1 MTLLTRNWFQA
12 VNSLRIREL
21 MSVGR
26 GRCVI
31 CTSMFFSHDIA
42 ALHCGHTFHYVCIS
56 KWVQRSKTCPI
67 CRIRTAEKQIIQH
80 LYFDSADELGVTQLG
95 HADAAQLDS
104 EKKRVLEKI
113 SSLEARNDQ
122 LEMMLVDHQELKK
135 TLKTVTSRLHA
146 CEFYKFIT
154 TGKDDSALDK
164 YVADSG
170 GVDVGQFL
178 NILRKQL
185 NEARKLQERLTNDL
199 RIERELVR
207 ALKKKECK
215 LKNIVK
221 VLHQELKDVR
231 IASHMDA
238 SAPFNPRL
246 SSLVLEQSPPKRS
259 SLGFNESL
267 EFDANVLC
275 SALRTRSNGEPVL
288 KKISS
293 KTVCQPLLFN
303 SSDDENDFDLLGAE
317 SSFQHPVLDSISNP
331 EVPKSMRE
339 RVLKN
344 SENSLST
351 GLGGAQRPAD
361 MALADLELRR
371 CLSEEAPK
379 KSSHSVLKRKNNR
392 TDAKNQRLS
401 QFFPKKSKNVDVINL
416 D

>member
-1 MTLLTRNWFQA
+1 
-12 VNSLRIREL
+12 

-95 HADAAQLDS
+95 HADAAQIEALYVALEKEKSTALEAQEEVLKLRDSVASLQAKAQSLSNKLDS

-122 LEMMLVDHQELKK
+122 LEMI
-135 TLKTVTSRLHA
+135 
-146 CEFYKFIT
+146 YKFIT

-303 SSDDENDFDLLGAE
+303 SSDDENDFDLLGAD

-361 MALADLELRR
+361 MALADLELRILGSLQ
-371 CLSEEAPK
+371 CLPIPIPCNAYY
-379 KSSHSVLKRKNNR
+379 L
-392 TDAKNQRLS
+392 TILRLY
-401 QFFPKKSKNVDVINL
+401 L
-416 D
+416 GLA